1 MTDGIKH
8 RFYLHNKASQDGYHP
23 IYLEV
28 RWGRHASAVPGTSPA
43 VRLSTGKACQL
54 KNWNADRERP
64 KKDENLTVARL
75 NELETL
81 ITDTLNLAAG
91 QRQHVTPDEL
101 KAAVLAVV
109 RPQALAAL
117 VPEPADVELADLPL
131 PELATRW
138 VERYRAK
145 YSHSHLRKM
154 KPLADHW
161 QRFRP
166 EGTTA
171 RELLP
176 NRATQSSALV
186 DSWAAYMLEEAP
198 QRNGTL
204 GMDSNSL
211 GDYIKRLRLLI
222 KFAGLPYDWLKD
234 EYTYEKEGEPLTYG
248 EVQALLDCPGLTPWL
263 AQVRDTFVFA
273 CYTGPRFSN
282 LSTLGPE
289 AGTTSETL
297 EYVQVKG
304 RRNKRK
310 VRVSLPPVA
319 QDIWERYGGR
329 LPVSCLQDFN
339 RDIKK
344 VAKLAGLD
352 RPVLK
357 VSYKGTERHER
368 RGPLWEFLTSH
379 VARHTYA
386 TLLLDGGADLG
397 TVQLSLG
404 HQNIQV
410 TRRYAK
416 TREVA
421 RASQTLSAFE
431 RLAASHT
438 PAESVRTMPPTDT
451 AALKKPAPKTR
462 VKASKTE

>member
-28 RWGRHASAVPGTSPA
+28 RWGRHAAAEPGTSPA
-43 VRLSTGKACQL
+43 VRLSTGKACTP
-54 KNWNADRERP
+54 KNWNDDKERP
-64 KKDENLTVARL
+64 KKDENLTVSRL

-81 ITDTLNLAAG
+81 LTDTLNLAAG
-91 QRQHVTPDEL
+91 QRQYVTADQL
-101 KAAVLAVV
+101 KNAILAIVRPAAVKLPA
-109 RPQALAAL
+109 
-117 VPEPADVELADLPL
+117 PADVELADLPL
-131 PELATRW
+131 AQLGEKW

-145 YSHSHLRKM
+145 YSQSHLRKM
-154 KPLADHW
+154 KPLTDHW

-176 NRATQSSALV
+176 DRNTQSSALI
-186 DSWAAYMLEEAP
+186 DTWAAYMLEEAP
-198 QRNGTL
+198 QKDGTL

-248 EVQALLDCPGLTPWL
+248 EVQALIECPNLTPWL

-282 LSTLGPE
+282 LSRLSPE
-289 AGTTSETL
+289 AGTTSEML

-319 QDIWERYGGR
+319 QAIWERYGGR

-344 VAKLAGLD
+344 VAKLAGID
-352 RPVLK
+352 RPVLD
-357 VSYKGTERHER
+357 VSYKGTVRIEKHWLMHEVV
-368 RGPLWEFLTSH
+368 TSH
-379 VARHTYA
+379 TARHTYA

-397 TVQLSLG
+397 TVQLNLG

-416 TREVA
+416 TREAA
-421 RASQTLSAFE
+421 RDNQTLSAFE
-431 RLAASHT
+431 KLAASHT
-438 PAESVRTMPPTDT
+438 PAESVRTLPPTDT
-451 AALKKPAPKTR
+451 TGLKKEGVVLAPKSP
-462 VKASKTE
+462 KK